1 MLSQELESALGGLYS
16 LLSTEMQLPVVTRLM
31 DVMKKKKKLPTLP
44 KDVVKP
50 VIVTGVEALG
60 RGNDLQKLDLFLAGA
75 AQVVGPEAVAQYVN
89 VGEYFKRRAA
99 SLGIKTN
106 GLVKSQEEMQAE
118 AQQMQQAALMEK
130 AAPQGVKA
138 LSDQMLMAQQQQP
151 VEEQPQE

>member
-1 MLSQELESALGGLYS
+1 
-16 LLSTEMQLPVVTRLM
+16 
-31 DVMKKKKKLPTLP
+31 VMKKKKKLPTLP